1 MKVVKRIYPIGAIF
15 SLTIVL
21 AFINISCQYD
31 YRSPLPGMIE
41 VRLRTISQNIE
52 ITKFTNFI
60 IKVDK
65 IQAIRS
71 DGGILKVFEDA
82 KIIES
87 SNQITT
93 IVVNTL
99 DSLAIKGNVIIGQ
112 VYAPP
117 GDYIGCDFQ
126 IDPGGT
132 LLLGSNADEQQPVP
146 VVKSANYPAV
156 FHQDI
161 SFHVGESQTTK
172 IILVLDLDKSLV
184 KGAYAYIFTPQY
196 EIMIQ

>member
-1 MKVVKRIYPIGAIF
+1 MKVVKRIYPIGAIV

-52 ITKFTNFI
+52 ITKFTNFT

-65 IQAIRS
+65 IKAIRS
-71 DGGILKVFEDA
+71 DGGILKVFEDS

-87 SNQITT
+87 PNQITT
-93 IVVNTL
+93 IVVNAL
-99 DSLAIKGNVIIGQ
+99 DSLAIKGNLIIGQ
-112 VYAPP
+112 AYAPP
-117 GDYIGCDFQ
+117 GDYTGCDFQ
-126 IDPGGT
+126 IEPGGT
-132 LLLGSNADEQQPVP
+132 VILGSNVDEQQPVP
-146 VVKSANYPAV
+146 VRKSETYQSV
-156 FHQDI
+156 FHKDI

-184 KGAYAYIFTPQY
+184 KGAYNYTFISQY